1 MRRANLGSRRMIV
14 SRPSKRRSTSGFEIF
29 LRVRPETLYGITKP
43 SQHEANGSEAQERQR
58 CSVEVLPIFGE
69 PSATVEPRDCAFN
82 DPTTWEHHKL
92 VSGLIGSLDDFG
104 FDMRQDFR
112 LGLLELW
119 SLIACIC
126 KKLFQEGIPSEE
138 GG

>member
-1 MRRANLGSRRMIV
+1 MQPSILLIHSR
-14 SRPSKRRSTSGFEIF
+14 G

-69 PSATVEPRDCAFN
+69 PSAAVEPRDSAFN

-92 VSGLIGSLDDFG
+92 MSGLIGSLDDFG
-104 FDMRQDFR
+104 FDMR
-112 LGLLELW
+112 
-119 SLIACIC
+119 
-126 KKLFQEGIPSEE
+126 
-138 GG
+138 

>member
-1 MRRANLGSRRMIV
+1 MREVVDAKWLSRENIHEDAVGDFASSLGCWLRNAG
-14 SRPSKRRSTSGFEIF
+14 RSIPC

-58 CSVEVLPIFGE
+58 CSVELLPIFGE
-69 PSATVEPRDCAFN
+69 PAAAVEPQDGAFN

-104 FDMRQDFR
+104 FDLR
-112 LGLLELW
+112 
-119 SLIACIC
+119 
-126 KKLFQEGIPSEE
+126 
-138 GG
+138 